1 MSTISPVRPNFV
13 CCPIGV
19 TRDDQAGGV
28 GGDDGDADPKMALME
43 DPIVGIDSVV
53 YDEST
58 GPGALAAHPLIS
70 TEA

>member
-1 MSTISPVRPNFV
+1 MSFTSPVRPNFV

-43 DPIVGIDSVV
+43 DPIVGIDKVV
-53 YDEST
+53 LMN
-58 GPGALAAHPLIS
+58 PQVLAHWRPAHSHLP
-70 TEA
+70 EA